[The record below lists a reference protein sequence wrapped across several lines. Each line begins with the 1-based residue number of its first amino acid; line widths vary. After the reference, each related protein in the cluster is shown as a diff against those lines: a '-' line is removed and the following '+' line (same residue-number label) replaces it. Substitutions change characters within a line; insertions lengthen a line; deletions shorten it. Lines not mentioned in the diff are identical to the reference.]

1 MRVSS
6 SRPAQLIFASLSP
19 VWAIVD
25 RDLRKYVR
33 TPQIVLIST
42 LLPLIQLVVV
52 GYAIGGQIRNV
63 AVALVDLDRGGEG
76 AILRQRFD
84 AIEANAQTFHI
95 VLTGSLDR
103 ATRATRQGEVA
114 AAIVIPESYSRRVQ
128 QGNRP
133 QLGLILDNTDPFVA
147 AALTQKMNELL
158 TAVNQPEVAAPH
170 LARVALEVVEI
181 FPYVEYIQYLLP
193 GAITLAIYVSA
204 VIGGGVLY
212 MDDKVR
218 GLHMGYLATPVTKL
232 QLLIGMVASG
242 TAKSTFAGLF
252 VTLFGSLIAGTA
264 DRLTLDKAIL
274 VAGLN
279 GVTGMALISFIT
291 LLMVRVRDPMLPRA
305 LFTVLNTLMLF
316 PSGAI
321 YPIYGFPEWL
331 KVIARVDPFTYAVH
345 GFRSL
350 LLRDVALSAILTD
363 IAFLSGFAGLCFVGA
378 WMLFPRR
385 L

>member
-193 GAITLAIYVSA
+193 GAITLATIRA
-204 VIGGGVLY
+204 TIG
-212 MDDKVR
+212 
-218 GLHMGYLATPVTKL
+218 
-232 QLLIGMVASG
+232 
-242 TAKSTFAGLF
+242 
-252 VTLFGSLIAGTA
+252 
-264 DRLTLDKAIL
+264 
-274 VAGLN
+274 
-279 GVTGMALISFIT
+279 
-291 LLMVRVRDPMLPRA
+291 
-305 LFTVLNTLMLF
+305 
-316 PSGAI
+316 
-321 YPIYGFPEWL
+321 E
-331 KVIARVDPFTYAVH
+331 
-345 GFRSL
+345 
-350 LLRDVALSAILTD
+350 
-363 IAFLSGFAGLCFVGA
+363 
-378 WMLFPRR
+378 
-385 L
+385 

>member
-19 VWAIVD
+19 IWAIVD

-212 MDDKVR
+212 MDDMDDKVR

-321 YPIYGFPEWL
+321 YPIIPDLWFP
-331 KVIARVDPFTYAVH
+331 
-345 GFRSL
+345 
-350 LLRDVALSAILTD
+350 
-363 IAFLSGFAGLCFVGA
+363 
-378 WMLFPRR
+378 
-385 L
+385 